1 MLMSIESGFPT
12 RTTSSEEDSL
22 PKTNELLETTADN
35 KTAGPRGENSDKT
48 QALQPESAPTS
59 DTNFSR
65 KKKQSQPHAEQQES
79 SPPDREVHEDRHAY
93 HRPLRREKTLQRQAI
108 GRNCRCMGICL
119 CQRLSVAVEIP
130 ETARSSGAVSLEG
143 SDPENYSLSDLMWPE
158 SPFHEF
164 NLSPKHKGDWISPN
178 ADSPANIRTGNSNSS
193 LTDLTQTT
201 EPTTVDTGIGAEHL
215 KLHGRSKSLSR
226 LEKDPEKP
234 SAFKLSS
241 SGRTIA
247 NSDSV
252 EETSSAIEAGSK
264 PGLECLLDLI
274 DDSDP
279 SKGFDGVGANFEA
292 KAKKRKS
299 IPSLPARRTESVAA
313 WQPIEA
319 YSTDISALQGPFKP
333 RSKYGKLRN
342 RRVSSTIKPSG
353 LAPGSAKSDG
363 ISKMPSV
370 AVDASPKSTT
380 KVGRTTSSAG
390 KLAQKDIVN
399 TTSNIADSRDTQR
412 NDIQPDDD
420 LRLTRL
426 DNKLVR
432 LRWRCVG
439 LPLNDLLPSN
449 ADAPSLRPA
458 TIDSHSMCSNTT
470 KTQLSI
476 C

>member
-1 MLMSIESGFPT
+1 MLASVESGFPT
-12 RTTSSEEDSL
+12 RTPSGEEDSL
-22 PKTNELLETTADN
+22 PKTNELLETTADT
-35 KTAGPRGENSDKT
+35 KTAGPRGKNSHKT
-48 QALQPESAPTS
+48 QALQPESASTS

-79 SPPDREVHEDRHAY
+79 SPPDREVHEDRYADP
-93 HRPLRREKTLQRQAI
+93 RPLRREKTLQSQAI
-108 GRNCRCMGICL
+108 GRNCRCMDICL
-119 CQRLSVAVEIP
+119 CQFLVGIEIP
-130 ETARSSGAVSLEG
+130 ETARSSGALSLEG
-143 SDPENYSLSDLMWPE
+143 SDPENYSLSDLRRPE
-158 SPFHEF
+158 SPYHAFGF
-164 NLSPKHKGDWISPN
+164 SLKHKGDWISPN

-201 EPTTVDTGIGAEHL
+201 EPTTVDTGIGAEHI
-215 KLHGRSKSLSR
+215 KLHCRSKSLSR

-234 SAFKLSS
+234 SALKLSS

-264 PGLECLLDLI
+264 KLGPGFEHTLDTK
-274 DDSDP
+274 DDTDT
-279 SKGFDGVGANFEA
+279 SKGFGGVAANLEG

-319 YSTDISALQGPFKP
+319 FSTDISALQGPFKP
-333 RSKYGKLRN
+333 RSKDWKLRN
-342 RRVSSTIKPSG
+342 RRGSSTIK
-353 LAPGSAKSDG
+353 APGSAKSDG

-390 KLAQKDIVN
+390 ELAQKDIVN

-439 LPLNDLLPSN
+439 LPLNDLLP
-449 ADAPSLRPA
+449 
-458 TIDSHSMCSNTT
+458 IQC
-470 KTQLSI
+470 
-476 C
+476 